1 MAELEK
7 TAAQLERKSFDE
19 ADEVRTPYER
29 GGVDVVKVGDAKRWD
44 AKRITIQP
52 GWRFSE
58 HTAPVVGTEVCEVS
72 HVKLFLKGRFAV
84 RMRDGTEMEFGAG
97 DIGVIGAG
105 HDAWV
110 LEASPVRSLTWLR
123 SFDGPAGRPDKASNI
138 SPFGIHDLD

>member
-29 GGVDVVKVGDAKRWD
+29 GRVDVVKVGDAKRWD

-52 GWRFSE
+52 GWRFSQ
-58 HTAPVVGTEVCEVS
+58 HTAPVVGTEVCEVF
-72 HVKLFLKGRFAV
+72 HVKLFLNGRFGV
-84 RMRDGTEMEFGAG
+84 RMRDGAEMEFGPG

-110 LEASPVRSLTWLR
+110 PGSEPCA
-123 SFDGPAGRPDKASNI
+123 FI
-138 SPFGIHDLD
+138 DLAEVARQTGGTP